1 MCDTALRDVLQAQC
15 FCSSVVGSRATTCG
29 AEIGKIR
36 LVSPNANI
44 KALLQGLASVLCDR
58 IHTWLQVDTA
68 VARVALRY
76 MLCIQTRD
84 SEMQPHVVKA
94 LSILVHCMPRVHDY
108 TTTHEVQHELR
119 AYCKRKYRDIGV
131 TGLALKVLEHNGSGA
146 YTGQAHELAL
156 HLLRSATSGV
166 DSELC
171 LLFDFENMTHD
182 IQERLCV
189 AVCAL
194 YHTATKDRLLEI
206 TTVYLL
212 EALAR
217 IHFSPT
223 VFNTLV
229 SRLGQCVGDGN
240 YFMAQCIHGSMTR
253 VIMKTTE
260 PYALAQYLAQHD
272 VVEHILI
279 QYHDHCYRENVEI
292 HTSYTSLITH
302 MIHSMASVPVHLYGQ
317 IYQVRAGATARRVR
331 VHAC

>member
-1 MCDTALRDVLQAQC
+1 MCDTALRDVLQAQW
-15 FCSSVVGSRATTCG
+15 FCSSVVGCRATTWA

-44 KALLQGLASVLCDR
+44 KALLQGLTSVLCDR
-58 IHTWLQVDTA
+58 IHAWLQADSA
-68 VARVALRY
+68 AARVALRY
-76 MLCIQTRD
+76 ILCIQTRD
-84 SEMQPHVVKA
+84 SETQPHVVKA
-94 LSILVHCMPRVHDY
+94 LAMLVNCMPRVHDY

-131 TGLALKVLEHNGSGA
+131 TGLALKVLEHKWSGA
-146 YTGQAHELAL
+146 YGGQAHELAL
-156 HLLRSATSGV
+156 HLLRAATSGV

-171 LLFDFENMTHD
+171 LLFDFENMTQE

-194 YHTATKDRLLEI
+194 YYTATKDRLLEI

-212 EALAR
+212 EALTR

-229 SRLGQCVGDGN
+229 SRLGQCVEDGN
-240 YFMAQCIHGSMTR
+240 YFMAQCIHGSMSR
-253 VIMKTTE
+253 VIMKMTE

-279 QYHDHCYRENVEI
+279 QYHDHCYCENVEI

-302 MIHSMASVPVHLYGQ
+302 MIHSMASVPVDLYGK
-317 IYQVRAGATARRVR
+317 IYQVRVR
-331 VHAC
+331 AAAPHVCVHAH

>member
-1 MCDTALRDVLQAQC
+1 VIKQCKCAVIGADGAKNVRSNMPANPSACGVKRRFVPPGGISMCDTALRDVLQAQC

-131 TGLALKVLEHNGSGA
+131 TGL
-146 YTGQAHELAL
+146 
-156 HLLRSATSGV
+156 
-166 DSELC
+166 
-171 LLFDFENMTHD
+171 
-182 IQERLCV
+182 
-189 AVCAL
+189 
-194 YHTATKDRLLEI
+194 
-206 TTVYLL
+206 
-212 EALAR
+212 
-217 IHFSPT
+217 
-223 VFNTLV
+223 
-229 SRLGQCVGDGN
+229 
-240 YFMAQCIHGSMTR
+240 
-253 VIMKTTE
+253 
-260 PYALAQYLAQHD
+260 
-272 VVEHILI
+272 
-279 QYHDHCYRENVEI
+279 
-292 HTSYTSLITH
+292 
-302 MIHSMASVPVHLYGQ
+302 
-317 IYQVRAGATARRVR
+317 
-331 VHAC
+331 